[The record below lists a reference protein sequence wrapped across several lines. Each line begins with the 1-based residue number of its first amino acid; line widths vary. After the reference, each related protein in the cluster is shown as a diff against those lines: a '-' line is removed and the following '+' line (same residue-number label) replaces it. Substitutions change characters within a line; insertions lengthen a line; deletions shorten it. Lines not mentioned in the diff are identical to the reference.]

1 MSIQQALQKEIEET
15 KRWLQIEKDDSTY
28 KGDLGK
34 RIELINWVLESMQNP
49 NIQICNN
56 IESKMKELILEIN
69 QTDSMVVADGLH
81 SELRILDWV
90 LY

>member
-15 KRWLQIEKDDSTY
+15 KRWLQIEKEDSTY

-49 NIQICNN
+49 IFRFAT
-56 IESKMKELILEIN
+56 ILN
-69 QTDSMVVADGLH
+69 QK
-81 SELRILDWV
+81 
-90 LY
+90 